1 MAADHSLDSGPEKDP
16 AMKLLALL
24 VVLLGALLGTLQ
36 EARDEL
42 DLGAGRLL
50 RGTIVKETAEQYF
63 VDLGPTIVTL
73 PRASVL
79 AVRRAAPAGEPGGQV
94 EPPAPG
100 TLFTRAARAELGVR
114 ENVERVG
121 EGVVHVKVP
130 SASGSGFVISRE
142 GHVVTNAHVILGE
155 RNISV
160 TLFLG
165 RGTELRKKVIE
176 KVEILALNPYW
187 DLALLELPEAELA
200 GLELTPIPF
209 GRSSE
214 VRVGEPV
221 FSIGNPLG
229 LERSVSEGI
238 VSTKNR
244 EAGGMLYIQTT
255 APTNPGNS
263 GGPLFNLKGEMIGVV
278 SWHYAFNE
286 GLNFA
291 IPVATVEAFLENRD
305 AFAFDRTNPNSGY
318 LYLAPPRKGGKSRE

>member
-1 MAADHSLDSGPEKDP
+1 MHPLAAL
-16 AMKLLALL
+16 ALALL
-24 VVLLGALLGTLQ
+24 AQAAHDGL
-36 EARDEL
+36 DEL

-50 RGTIVKETAEQYF
+50 RGTIVKETAEQFF

-79 AVRRAAPAGEPGGQV
+79 AVRKSTDAAGPAGTRAAATPG
-94 EPPAPG
+94 A
-100 TLFTRAARAELGVR
+100 LFERVARAELSVR

-121 EGVVHVKVP
+121 EGVVLIKVP
-130 SASGSGFVISRE
+130 SASGSGFVVSRE

-165 RGTELRKKVIE
+165 REAALDKKTIE
-176 KVEILALNPYW
+176 RVEILAVNPTW
-187 DLALLELPEAELA
+187 DLALLKLPEKALA
-200 GLELTPIPF
+200 GLTLTPIPF
-209 GRSSE
+209 GRFE
-214 VRVGEPV
+214 DVRAGQPV
-221 FSIGNPLG
+221 FSIGSPLG
-229 LERSVSEGI
+229 LERTISEGI

-244 EAGGMLYIQTT
+244 ASDGMLYIQTT

-291 IPVATVEAFLENRD
+291 IPVATVEAFLANRE
-305 AFAFDRTNPNSGY
+305 AFAFDKTNPNSGY
-318 LYLAPPRKGGKSRE
+318 LYLAPPRRGATSDE

>member
-1 MAADHSLDSGPEKDP
+1 MHPLAAL
-16 AMKLLALL
+16 ALTLLAQAAHDGL
-24 VVLLGALLGTLQ
+24 
-36 EARDEL
+36 DEL

-50 RGTIVKETAEQYF
+50 RGTIVKETAEQFF

-79 AVRRAAPAGEPGGQV
+79 AVRKSADAADTAGTRAAATPDA
-94 EPPAPG
+94 
-100 TLFTRAARAELGVR
+100 LFERVARAELSVR

-121 EGVVHVKVP
+121 EGVVLIKVP
-130 SASGSGFVISRE
+130 SASGSGFVVSRE
-142 GHVVTNAHVILGE
+142 GHVVTNAHVIQGE

-165 RGTELRKKVIE
+165 REAALDKKTIE
-176 KVEILALNPYW
+176 RVEILAVNPTW
-187 DLALLELPEAELA
+187 DLALLKLPEKALA
-200 GLELTPIPF
+200 GLTLTPIPF
-209 GRSSE
+209 GRFE
-214 VRVGEPV
+214 DVRAGQPV
-221 FSIGNPLG
+221 FSIGSPLG
-229 LERSVSEGI
+229 LERTISEGI

-244 EAGGMLYIQTT
+244 ASDGMLYIQTT

-291 IPVATVEAFLENRD
+291 IPVATVEAFLANRE
-305 AFAFDRTNPNSGY
+305 AFAFDKTNPNSGY
-318 LYLAPPRKGGKSRE
+318 LYLAPPRRGATSDE